1 MADRRKDK
9 NGKVLRK
16 GESQRK
22 DGTYMYRWSNNDGE
36 RECVYARTLN
46 ELREL
51 EEDINRD
58 MVLGVCRK
66 AHTLNEQIE
75 RYLRTK
81 VNLANSTKENYKYY
95 FNHVIK
101 DSIIGRTK
109 ITDIRKSDI
118 LLFYNSL
125 TEQGLSM
132 GTVKIIHKIIRPSL
146 QLACDDDVIAKNP
159 ADGCTKDYMDNPE
172 KKFALNFDEEEEFL
186 ARIKL
191 RPRMRRYYPMYAIL
205 LKTGLRIS
213 EAIGLTWN
221 DISMDNREI
230 NINHQI
236 QYRLLNGTTQMYA
249 TDTKTSAGRRVIPM
263 TDEVYQLFMEQKKM
277 WLATKKAPGFEVD
290 GYQDFVFVSH
300 MTGKCMNHNS
310 VRRMM
315 RTIVGMNDKR
325 EIKLPDISPHI
336 LRHTACCRFAESGC
350 DIKVLQYLMG
360 QTDVKT
366 TMRVYN
372 HVDMERVKRELNRLK
387 QWDQEQKSLHQNL
400 HHFAVNLCEN
410 M

>member
-1 MADRRKDK
+1 MHMADKRKDK
-9 NGKVLRK
+9 SGRVLRK

-22 DGTYMYRWSNNDGE
+22 DNTYMYRWVNNDGE

-51 EEDINRD
+51 EEGINRD

-66 AHTLNEQIE
+66 ADTLNEQIE
-75 RYLRTK
+75 RYLKTK

-101 DSIIGRTK
+101 ESRIGRTK
-109 ITDIRKSDI
+109 VTDIRKSDI

-125 TEQGLSM
+125 TEQGLSI
-132 GTVKIIHKIIRPSL
+132 GTIKIIHKIIRPSL
-146 QLACDDDVIAKNP
+146 QLACDDDVISKNP
-159 ADGCTKDYMDNPE
+159 ADGCTKDYTDNPE
-172 KKFALNFDEEEEFL
+172 KKYALTFEEEEEFL
-186 ARIKL
+186 TRIVM
-191 RPRMRRYYPMYAIL
+191 RPRMKRYYPMYAII
-205 LKTGLRIS
+205 LKTGMRIS

-221 DISMDNREI
+221 DVSLDSREI
-230 NINHQI
+230 SINHQI
-236 QYRLLNGTTQMYA
+236 QYRVMDGVVKLYS

-263 TDEVYQLFMEQKKM
+263 TDEVYQLFMEQRKV
-277 WLATKKAPGFEVD
+277 WLSTKKDPDFNVD
-290 GYQDFVFVSH
+290 GYKDFVFVSH
-300 MTGKCMNHNS
+300 ITGKCMNHNS

-315 RTIVGMNDKR
+315 RTIVSMNDDR
-325 EIKLPDISPHI
+325 DIKLPDLSPHI

-360 QTDVKT
+360 QTDIKT

-387 QWDQEQKSLHQNL
+387 QLNQQSEKFTPKFTPFCHK
-400 HHFAVNLCEN
+400 F

>member
-9 NGKVLRK
+9 SGKVLRK

-51 EEDINRD
+51 EEGINKD

-95 FNHVIK
+95 FNHVVK
-101 DSIIGRTK
+101 ESRIGKTK
-109 ITDIRKSDI
+109 VNDIRKSDI

-125 TEQGLSM
+125 IEQGLSI
-132 GTVKIIHKIIRPSL
+132 GTVKIIHKIIHPAL
-146 QLACDDDVIAKNP
+146 QLACDDDVIPKNP
-159 ADGCTKDYMDNPE
+159 ADGCTKDYIDHPE
-172 KKFALNFDEEEEFL
+172 KKFALTFEEEEEFL
-186 ARIKL
+186 TRITM
-191 RPRMRRYYPMYAIL
+191 RPRMKRYYPMYAII

-213 EAIGLTWN
+213 EAICLTWD
-221 DISMDNREI
+221 DIFMDNREI

-236 QYRLLNGTTQMYA
+236 QYRLLNGTTQLYA
-249 TDTKTSAGRRVIPM
+249 TDTKTSAGRRTIPM
-263 TDEVYQLFMEQKKM
+263 TDEVYQLFIEQKKVWM
-277 WLATKKAPGFEVD
+277 STKKDPDFEVD
-290 GYQDFVFVSH
+290 GYKNFVFVSH

-315 RTIVGMNDKR
+315 RTIVDMNKER
-325 EIKLPDISPHI
+325 EVQLPDISPHI
-336 LRHTACCRFAESGC
+336 LRHTACCRYAESGC

-360 QTDVKT
+360 QTDIKT

-387 QWDQEQKSLHQNL
+387 QWNQEQKSLHQNL
-400 HHFAVNLCEN
+400 HHFAVNLYEN

>member
-9 NGKVLRK
+9 SGKVLRK

-51 EEDINRD
+51 EEGINKD

-66 AHTLNEQIE
+66 AHTLNKQIE

-95 FNHVIK
+95 FNHVVK
-101 DSIIGRTK
+101 ESRIGKTK
-109 ITDIRKSDI
+109 VNDIRKSDI

-125 TEQGLSM
+125 IEQGLSI
-132 GTVKIIHKIIRPSL
+132 GTVKIIHKIIHPAL
-146 QLACDDDVIAKNP
+146 QLACDDDVIPKNP
-159 ADGCTKDYMDNPE
+159 ADGCTKDYIDNPE
-172 KKFALNFDEEEEFL
+172 KKFALTFEEEEEFL
-186 ARIKL
+186 TRITM
-191 RPRMRRYYPMYAIL
+191 RPRMKRYYPMYAII

-213 EAIGLTWN
+213 EAIGLTWD
-221 DISMDNREI
+221 DIFMDNREI

-236 QYRLLNGTTQMYA
+236 QYRLLNGTTQLYA
-249 TDTKTSAGRRVIPM
+249 TDTKTSAGRRTIPM
-263 TDEVYQLFMEQKKM
+263 TDEVYQLFIEQKKVWM
-277 WLATKKAPGFEVD
+277 STKKDPDFEVD
-290 GYQDFVFVSH
+290 GYKNFVFVSH

-315 RTIVGMNDKR
+315 RTIVDMNKER
-325 EIKLPDISPHI
+325 EVQLPDISPHI
-336 LRHTACCRFAESGC
+336 LRHTACCRYAESGC

-360 QTDVKT
+360 QTDIKT

-387 QWDQEQKSLHQNL
+387 QWNQEQKSLHQNL
-400 HHFAVNLCEN
+400 HHFAVNLYEN